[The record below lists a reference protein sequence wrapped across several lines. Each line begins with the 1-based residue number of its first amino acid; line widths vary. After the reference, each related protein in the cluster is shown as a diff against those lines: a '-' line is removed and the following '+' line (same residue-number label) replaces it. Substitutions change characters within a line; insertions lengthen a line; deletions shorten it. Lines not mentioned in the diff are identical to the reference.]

1 MLIASGF
8 SWFHLLPGV
17 EGEHAPFGHHTYLI
31 VASWLA
37 AVVVIGFAALAR
49 VGLSAAM
56 ARPGAQRFEATDQL
70 SPFTVAE
77 FVISAFKGLMD
88 DMMEAKYTRLFLPL
102 VAALAIYIFVCNAMG
117 LIPGFLP
124 PTDNINHNLGMALT
138 VMLTYVGVGLV
149 YDPKGFIH
157 HIIGPV
163 WWLSVLFIPLETLT
177 YLVIRPGSLT
187 IRLAANMFGDHMVF
201 GIMSDLVPLLV
212 PVPFLILGLLV
223 STIQAGV
230 FALLTTVYISMS
242 LPHGEHHDEA
252 H

>member
-8 SWFHLLPGV
+8 SWFHLIPGV
-17 EGEHAPFGHHTYLI
+17 EGDHAAFGHHTYL
-31 VASWLA
+31 VAAAWLA
-37 AVVVIGFAALAR
+37 SLVVVLFAVLAR
-49 VGLSAAM
+49 GGLTAAM
-56 ARPGAQRFEATDQL
+56 NRAGNQKYEASGDL
-70 SPFTVAE
+70 SFFTAAE

-88 DMMEAKYTRLFLPL
+88 DMMEAKYTRLFLPV
-102 VAALAIYIFVCNAMG
+102 VASLAIYIFVCNAMG
-117 LIPGFLP
+117 LVPGFLP
-124 PTDNINHNLGMALT
+124 PTDNINNNLGMALT
-138 VMLTYVGVGLV
+138 VMLVYVVGGLV

-163 WWLSVLFIPLETLT
+163 WWLSVLFIPLELLT

-201 GIMSDLVPLLV
+201 GIMSDLVPLIV

-230 FALLTTVYISMS
+230 FALLTSVYISMS
-242 LPHGEHHDEA
+242 LPHGDHHDEA